1 MASDKPRDV
10 LDERAQIL
18 LRLLVEQYI
27 REGQPVGSRT
37 LSREPG
43 LDLSPATIRN
53 IVSDLEE
60 LGFVKSPHTSAG
72 RVPTI
77 KGYRFF
83 VDTLIKLTP
92 PKGEELLRFSESM
105 SDASGDPQALA
116 LSVSNLLSAVT
127 SLAGIVTVPRR
138 AQTALRQIEFLP
150 LSGHRVLAILV
161 VNDRE
166 VQNKILNVSR
176 DFGADE
182 LKRASNYLNAHS
194 AAAACRMARDLL
206 LAELKRTR
214 ASMNALMVEAIE
226 MAQQVFPEAEPAPE
240 FVVAGE
246 TNLMGLNQVANVET
260 LKGLFEA
267 FGRQRDILHL
277 LDQSM
282 KADGV
287 QIFIGHE
294 SGYELLDSYS
304 IVAAPYTT
312 EDDTMGVLGVIG
324 PTRMA
329 YERVIPI
336 VDITAK
342 LLGRALKSR
351 LSPTAKPIRRPRRGR
366 PGRHERK
373 TRRTIPAPSR
383 RGPVRSS
390 KRCGEA
396 DEHRTVTSGRRRSR
410 QPRKRS
416 ARELDAAR
424 KSARRLPKRSCPFA
438 KPVGRQPKSLPD
450 GPLTAARHARS
461 FDEAP
466 ARAAARSIPSASR

>member
-1 MASDKPRDV
+1 MASDKTRDL
-10 LDERAQIL
+10 LDERAQTL
-18 LRLLVEQYI
+18 LRLLVDKYI
-27 REGQPVGSRT
+27 RDGQPVGSRT
-37 LSREPG
+37 LSRESG

-60 LGFVKSPHTSAG
+60 LGFVSSPHTSAG

-92 PKGEELLRFSESM
+92 PKGDELKRFSESLN
-105 SDASGDPQALA
+105 DTYGDPQALA

-161 VNDRE
+161 INDRE

-182 LKRASNYLNAHS
+182 LRRASNYLNECFGGRS
-194 AAAACRMARDLL
+194 LPEVRDLL
-206 LAELKRTR
+206 LSELKRTR

-226 MAQQVFPEAEPAPE
+226 MAQKVFPEAEPAPE

-246 TNLMGLNQVANVET
+246 TNLMGLNQMADVEN

-267 FGRQRDILHL
+267 FGRQQDILHL

-282 KADGV
+282 RADGV

-304 IVAAPYTT
+304 IVAAPYVT
-312 EDDTMGVLGVIG
+312 EDDTVGVLGVIG

-342 LLGRALKSR
+342 LLGRALKSN
-351 LSPTAKPIRRPRRGR
+351 S
-366 PGRHERK
+366 
-373 TRRTIPAPSR
+373 
-383 RGPVRSS
+383 
-390 KRCGEA
+390 
-396 DEHRTVTSGRRRSR
+396 
-410 QPRKRS
+410 
-416 ARELDAAR
+416 
-424 KSARRLPKRSCPFA
+424 
-438 KPVGRQPKSLPD
+438 
-450 GPLTAARHARS
+450 
-461 FDEAP
+461 
-466 ARAAARSIPSASR
+466 

>member
-1 MASDKPRDV
+1 
-10 LDERAQIL
+10 LDERAQTL
-18 LRLLVEQYI
+18 LRILVDRYI
-27 REGQPVGSRT
+27 RDGQPVGSRT
-37 LSREPG
+37 LSRESG

-60 LGFVKSPHTSAG
+60 LGFVSSPHTSAG

-83 VDTLIKLTP
+83 VDALIKLTP
-92 PKGEELLRFSESM
+92 PKGEELLRFTQSLN
-105 SDASGDPQALA
+105 DAAGDPQALA
-116 LSVSNLLSAVT
+116 LSASNLLSAVT

-166 VQNKILNVSR
+166 VQNKILNVGR

-182 LKRASNYLNAHS
+182 LRRASNYLNERFGGRS
-194 AAAACRMARDLL
+194 LPEVRELL

-214 ASMNALMVEAIE
+214 ASMNALMIEAIE
-226 MAQQVFPEAEPAPE
+226 LAQKVFPDVEPERE

-246 TNLMGLNQVANVET
+246 TNLMGLDRVADVEN

-267 FGRQRDILHL
+267 FGQQRDILHL

-282 KADGV
+282 KAEGV

-294 SGYELLDSYS
+294 SGYQLLDSYS
-304 IVAAPYTT
+304 IVAAPYASD
-312 EDDTMGVLGVIG
+312 DDTMGVLGVIG

-342 LLGRALKSR
+342 LLGRALKS
-351 LSPTAKPIRRPRRGR
+351 
-366 PGRHERK
+366 
-373 TRRTIPAPSR
+373 
-383 RGPVRSS
+383 
-390 KRCGEA
+390 
-396 DEHRTVTSGRRRSR
+396 
-410 QPRKRS
+410 S
-416 ARELDAAR
+416 A
-424 KSARRLPKRSCPFA
+424 
-438 KPVGRQPKSLPD
+438 
-450 GPLTAARHARS
+450 
-461 FDEAP
+461 
-466 ARAAARSIPSASR
+466 

>member
-1 MASDKPRDV
+1 M
-10 LDERAQIL
+10 
-18 LRLLVEQYI
+18 
-27 REGQPVGSRT
+27 
-37 LSREPG
+37 
-43 LDLSPATIRN
+43 
-53 IVSDLEE
+53 
-60 LGFVKSPHTSAG
+60 
-72 RVPTI
+72 
-77 KGYRFF
+77 
-83 VDTLIKLTP
+83 
-92 PKGEELLRFSESM
+92 SE
-105 SDASGDPQALA
+105 ASGDPQALA
-116 LSVSNLLSAVT
+116 LSVSSLLSVVT

-150 LSGHRVLAILV
+150 LSGRRVLAILV

-182 LKRASNYLNAHS
+182 LKRASNFLNEHVGGRS
-194 AAAACRMARDLL
+194 LPEVRDLL

-226 MAQQVFPEAEPAPE
+226 MAQKVFPEAEPVPE

-246 TNLMGLNQVANVET
+246 TNLMGLDQVADVER

-282 KADGV
+282 RADGV

-304 IVAAPYTT
+304 IVAAPYVT

-342 LLGRALKSR
+342 LLGRALKSN
-351 LSPTAKPIRRPRRGR
+351 S
-366 PGRHERK
+366 
-373 TRRTIPAPSR
+373 
-383 RGPVRSS
+383 
-390 KRCGEA
+390 
-396 DEHRTVTSGRRRSR
+396 
-410 QPRKRS
+410 
-416 ARELDAAR
+416 
-424 KSARRLPKRSCPFA
+424 
-438 KPVGRQPKSLPD
+438 
-450 GPLTAARHARS
+450 
-461 FDEAP
+461 
-466 ARAAARSIPSASR
+466 

>member
-10 LDERAQIL
+10 LDERAQTL
-18 LRLLVEQYI
+18 LRILVDRYI
-27 REGQPVGSRT
+27 RDGQPVGSRT
-37 LSREPG
+37 LSRESG

-60 LGFVKSPHTSAG
+60 LGFVSSPHTSAG

-83 VDTLIKLTP
+83 VDALIKLTP
-92 PKGEELLRFSESM
+92 PGNEELAKFSQSLTE
-105 SDASGDPQALA
+105 AAEDPQSLA

-127 SLAGIVTVPRR
+127 RLAGIVTVPRR
-138 AQTALRQIEFLP
+138 PQSAVRQIEFLP
-150 LSGHRVLAILV
+150 LSGRRVLAILV
-161 VNDRE
+161 INDRE

-182 LKRASNYLNAHS
+182 LRRASNYLS
-194 AAAACRMARDLL
+194 ERFGGRSLTEVRELL
-206 LAELKRTR
+206 LSELKGTR

-226 MAQQVFPEAEPAPE
+226 MAQKVFPEGEPKAE

-246 TNLMGLNQVANVET
+246 TNLMDVEVADVER

-277 LDQSM
+277 LDQSLR
-282 KADGV
+282 ADGV

-294 SGYELLDSYS
+294 SGYQLLDSYS
-304 IVAAPYTT
+304 IVAAPYMT

-336 VDITAK
+336 VDVTAK
-342 LLGRALKSR
+342 LLGRALKS
-351 LSPTAKPIRRPRRGR
+351 
-366 PGRHERK
+366 
-373 TRRTIPAPSR
+373 
-383 RGPVRSS
+383 
-390 KRCGEA
+390 
-396 DEHRTVTSGRRRSR
+396 SG
-410 QPRKRS
+410 
-416 ARELDAAR
+416 
-424 KSARRLPKRSCPFA
+424 
-438 KPVGRQPKSLPD
+438 
-450 GPLTAARHARS
+450 
-461 FDEAP
+461 
-466 ARAAARSIPSASR
+466 